1 MLRRKFLKT
10 NTFGHQ
16 LICEQSSE
24 VNLCSPL
31 TQIITELKKREQ
43 NPMNHNVLLNCSLRS
58 IFDIIHGEF
67 DLCHLIDKRVL
78 KEGNT
83 A

>member
-1 MLRRKFLKT
+1 MLRKKLLKM

-16 LICEQSSE
+16 LLCEQSSE

-31 TQIITELKKREQ
+31 TQMIIELKNREL
-43 NPMNHNVLLNCSLRS
+43 NPINHNMLLNCSLRS

-67 DLCHLIDKRVL
+67 DLGHLIDKRVL